1 MSESC
6 DHSLSLA
13 AALSTINALHGNGE
27 GIAEVVA
34 VGTPAIPA
42 LRDIL
47 FQREPSGLYQVRCRA
62 AQALGLLGAFD
73 VLEEFLRGPR
83 CGDPIE
89 RLGDDVVVS
98 AGARAIA
105 RRKDGKT
112 FALLCDLTRVHP
124 LNGLIA
130 ALGSFRRPEA
140 ISILIG
146 ALDEDEVRQT
156 AEAALSSFGSNAWP
170 FLLDAADH
178 FKREN
183 DVSESRLR
191 KYRSVLSLLGEASL
205 NPEDIHRLRPL
216 LTNADLQVSLLACH
230 VALRSESKRARSE
243 ACARL
248 RYLRQRV
255 SWLERLQIDQ
265 YLALVNSRRS
275 SDKGPV

>member
-1 MSESC
+1 LTGQEAALSESC

-13 AALSTINALHGNGE
+13 AALSKINALHGNGE

-62 AQALGLLGAFD
+62 ALALGLLDAFD
-73 VLEEFLRGPR
+73 VLDEFLRGPSR
-83 CGDPIE
+83 GDPVE

-98 AGARAIA
+98 MAARAIA
-105 RRKDGKT
+105 RRKDEKT
-112 FALLCDLTRVHP
+112 FALLCDLTRAHP

-130 ALGSFRRPEA
+130 ALGSFHRPEA
-140 ISILIG
+140 IPILIG
-146 ALDEDEVRQT
+146 ALDEDEVRQA
-156 AEAALSSFGSNAWP
+156 AEAELSSLGSNAWP

-178 FKREN
+178 LNCEN

-191 KYRSVLSLLGEASL
+191 KYRSVLSLLGEARL
-205 NPEDIHRLRPL
+205 NPEDINRVRPL
-216 LTNADLQVSLLACH
+216 LTKADPQVSLLACR

-255 SWLERLQIDQ
+255 SWLERLRIDQ
-265 YLALVNSRRS
+265 FLALVNA
-275 SDKGPV
+275 